1 MENFIVSAR
10 KYRPT
15 NFDSV
20 VGQEAIVTTLKNA
33 IKNNLLAQAFLFCG
47 PRGVGK
53 TSCARVLAK
62 TINCENISENAE
74 ACDIC
79 PSCKSFNESS
89 SFNVHELDAAS
100 NNSVDD
106 IRNLVDQVRVPPQA
120 GKYKIYIIDEVHML
134 SQAAFNAFLKTLEE
148 PPPYAKFI
156 LATTEKHKIIP
167 TIMSRCQIYDFKRIS
182 VEDIAKHLTFVAKSE
197 LIDAEPD
204 ALHIIAQKADG
215 ALRDALSLFDQMV
228 TFGGNKLTYHSVIS
242 SLNILDFDYF
252 FRFTDLALQSDFRSS
267 LLLINEVVSNG
278 FDGQHVL
285 SGMSDHLRNLLVAKD
300 PQTAM
305 LLETGDG
312 LRSRYLEQA
321 KMCSDRFLFESL
333 RLINDADV
341 NFKQAHHKRLQLEVV
356 FMRLSYLQA
365 YLTGQNNSA
374 EAKKKSITE
383 DEVGNYSIPE
393 SNINNVSEPKNLN
406 DSAAKP
412 EAEINKQSE
421 KTKTAVSPRQFKL
434 SQQEQ
439 ENKLEESSQIAV
451 QKKKSL
457 FGKAEFDHCWKEFT
471 ASLDEFRKSF
481 ISILSTCEYTL
492 NDEFV
497 IGVTVTGNA
506 ELQEFEDNKSDI
518 LQFLRTNLDNDYIS
532 IQLNVIQAPVS
543 QYKGMTV
550 EEKLN
555 AMMVINPELGDF
567 CTQLK
572 LEPEM

>member
-1 MENFIVSAR
+1 MESYIVSAR

-15 NFDSV
+15 TFDTV

-62 TINCENISENAE
+62 TINCEHINENAE
-74 ACDIC
+74 ACDVC

-106 IRNLVDQVRVPPQA
+106 IRNLVDQVRVPPQT
-120 GKYKIYIIDEVHML
+120 GKFKIYIIDEVHML
-134 SQAAFNAFLKTLEE
+134 SQSAFNAFLKTLEE

-182 VEDIAKHLTFVAKSE
+182 VEDIASHLAFVSKSE
-197 LIDAEPD
+197 GVEAEPD

-215 ALRDALSLFDQMV
+215 ALRDALSLLDQMV
-228 TFGGNKLTYHSVIS
+228 TFGGNKLTYQSVIS

-285 SGMSDHLRNLLVAKD
+285 SGMSEHLRNLLVAKD
-300 PQTAM
+300 PGTAV
-305 LLETGDG
+305 LLETGEG
-312 LRSRYLEQA
+312 LRSRYIEQA
-321 KMCSDRFLFESL
+321 GLCSDRFLFESL

-365 YLTGQNNSA
+365 YLTGQNSTG
-374 EAKKKSITE
+374 EAKKKSVTE
-383 DEVGNYSIPE
+383 DVSDDYRIQET
-393 SNINNVSEPKNLN
+393 SNASVSEPKN
-406 DSAAKP
+406 SSMQP
-412 EAEINKQSE
+412 VGSIAEKIEQTE
-421 KTKTAVSPRQFKL
+421 KTKIAVAPRQFKL
-434 SQQEQ
+434 SQQES
-439 ENKLEESSQIAV
+439 EKKLEELNPSIGEKRQSPFDQ
-451 QKKKSL
+451 
-457 FGKAEFDHCWKEFT
+457 AELERCWKDFT
-471 ASLDEFRKSF
+471 ANLSDFRKSF
-481 ISILSTCEYTL
+481 ISILSTSNYIL
-492 NDEFV
+492 GDDYV
-497 IGVTVTGNA
+497 IHCSVTGNA
-506 ELQEFEDNKSDI
+506 EQQEFEDNKADM
-518 LQFLRTNLDNDYIS
+518 LQFLRTRLDNDHIS

-543 QYKGMTV
+543 QYKGMTA

-555 AMMVINPELGDF
+555 AMIAINPALGDF

-572 LEPEM
+572 LEPEL